1 MRGRRVSQWI
11 SARAFGDNSAGTQR
25 VVSIGDDLDG
35 VRVVAIGADTVRLAN
50 GVLLTL
56 APPPPGGR

>member
-25 VVSIGDDLDG
+25 VKKTPALQDHLFRRVG
-35 VRVVAIGADTVRLAN
+35 VMDVIRPRNGRGSVRK
-50 GVLLTL
+50 
-56 APPPPGGR
+56 PID